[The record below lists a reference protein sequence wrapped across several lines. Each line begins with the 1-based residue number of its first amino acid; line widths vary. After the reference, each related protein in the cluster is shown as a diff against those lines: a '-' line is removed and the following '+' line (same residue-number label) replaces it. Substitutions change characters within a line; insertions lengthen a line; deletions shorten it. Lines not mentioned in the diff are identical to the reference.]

1 MSKHSSYSSVLLSNW
16 QRKTLLLLSLP
27 VPCRNNYYKI
37 LGVKDGAS
45 LTMIKHAYIKLLSKW
60 HLSKDPLEKA
70 YDEIEFKRISKAFQV
85 MGLDSP
91 EGSITFIM
99 MVGCWFRRHVV
110 LGRRTNMKTTI
121 FPMTVSLK
129 LNTRKMHLSDS
140 FFFGTHSTW
149 EYMKL
154 CRTTGKIC

>member
-45 LTMIKHAYIKLLSKW
+45 LTMIKHAYIKLLRKW

-110 LGRRTNMKTTI
+110 LGRQIDTQTTI
-121 FPMTVSLK
+121 FCIKDDTLVPHMPISYITSHEQFRLTLTCMLGK
-129 LNTRKMHLSDS
+129 
-140 FFFGTHSTW
+140 FF
-149 EYMKL
+149 EN
-154 CRTTGKIC
+154 